1 MRNPLLMIGLT
12 CVVLTGCGQEAPATT
27 DGAGKVNENSFLTE
41 TASGNPP
48 AAVTAPQAGGGH
60 SAQDSA
66 GSGEGNSAVGTPGK

>member
-1 MRNPLLMIGLT
+1 MLKPLLTIAVT
-12 CVVLTGCGQEAPATT
+12 CAALAGCGQQTPTTT
-27 DGAGKVNENSFLTE
+27 DGAGKVDENSSLTE

-48 AAVTAPQAGGGH
+48 AVAAPQAGGGH